1 MKEPLIVYDENLL
14 NVALTGSY
22 SKGGIVSN
30 DTDILTLTFAC
41 TSFKQGKNDFEV
53 SFSFENNNMIN
64 LYFSKECDT
73 IGEVQ
78 EYFNFFYTI
87 YYLLLMIL
95 FGFVIT
101 VLYYYFKRNDIR
113 GLDIY
118 NSIKSKAIIIYKY
131 MCIIGIYFKP
141 IYFIWIASKV

>member
-14 NVALTGSY
+14 NVVVTGAY

-30 DTDILTLTFAC
+30 NTDILTFTFAC
-41 TSFKQGKNDFEV
+41 TSFKQGKNDFEI
-53 SFSFENNNMIN
+53 SLSFENNNMIN

-78 EYFNFFYTI
+78 EYFNFFYTM
-87 YYLLLMIL
+87 YYILLMIL

-101 VLYYYFKRNDIR
+101 VLYYYFKRNDIS

-118 NSIKSKAIIIYKY
+118 NSIKSKAIIIY
-131 MCIIGIYFKP
+131 
-141 IYFIWIASKV
+141 YFIRDKLNRVK